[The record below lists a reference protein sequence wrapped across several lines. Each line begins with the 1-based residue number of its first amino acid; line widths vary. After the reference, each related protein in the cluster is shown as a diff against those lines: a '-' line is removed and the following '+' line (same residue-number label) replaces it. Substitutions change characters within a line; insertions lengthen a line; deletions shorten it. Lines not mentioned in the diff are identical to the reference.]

1 LRAINDA
8 AATAGRSPYV
18 GKKDKNVKDAEKPDS
33 GKSGDS
39 SAVKDEVN
47 TISSIPVSKA
57 SSGKNPISDET
68 MLKRVVEFARKG
80 MLSDPSTASEA
91 HKNITPQ
98 NVLQLIG

>member
-1 LRAINDA
+1 MRAINDA
-8 AATAGRSPYV
+8 AAKASQSQYV
-18 GKKDKNVKDAEKPDS
+18 NSKEKKAKDAAKPDS
-33 GKSGDS
+33 GKSGS
-39 SAVKDEVN
+39 SVVKDEVN
-47 TISSIPVSKA
+47 TISAIPVSRA
-57 SSGKNPISDET
+57 SSGKSPISDEA